1 MASRVRLEFLGG
13 CFFFDGCRGLLIVG
27 LVDDGRDGASMVVDG
42 DWRFVWEVAVRS
54 AGNDGGSIKKIR
66 SAVKLESLG
75 DW

>member
-42 DWRFVWEVAVRS
+42 DWRLF
-54 AGNDGGSIKKIR
+54 GGLR
-66 SAVKLESLG
+66 ALG
-75 DW
+75 WQ